1 MKSFFVFLLL
11 GIVLTKALTSSAKS
25 TNRDLSALEGIMNQ
39 MERNGEAAESNEPEG
54 AVVLEEEEPS
64 SQTQVET
71 KDVSANLYRHHR
83 YCRYVYT
90 NHYTCRSCSRRRTRR
105 CYYG

>member
-54 AVVLEEEEPS
+54 AVVLGEEEPS
-64 SQTQVET
+64 SQTQAET
-71 KDVSANLYRHHR
+71 EDVSANYRHH
-83 YCRYVYT
+83 CRYVYT
-90 NHYTCRSCSRRRTRR
+90 NHYTCRSCSRRRIRR